1 MLKFTAKRFQAYKWL
16 LLNTL
21 AFGATVPIVK
31 WGLPYTTPFRFLLY
45 RFAIGS
51 LIAIP
56 ILWHYRQIMHKHM
69 PKILP
74 VIGIELIGTT
84 LALATL
90 YIGVAH
96 TTSLEANLIITT
108 GPVFIAIGGY
118 LFLRE
123 KVKKLEWVGLSVATL
138 ASILLVLIP
147 SLVMGTMWSTGNIFG
162 NSMVMLQNLLN
173 VVYFLLAK
181 RVYHN
186 LPKLVTTCMSVLVG
200 FVSFG
205 LLSLIEVGGNSSF
218 LHLAIAQ
225 DLSHPAVWVIA
236 AFAAIITSFVGL
248 TTYMKGQDLIEA
260 SEASMFNYL
269 QPIVFVPLSFLL
281 LGEKVIPLQ
290 IICFAFV
297 IAGVWLAEKA
307 PMEHK

>member
-1 MLKFTAKRFQAYKWL
+1 LSARRLQAYGWL

-56 ILWHYRQIMHKHM
+56 VLVYHRKALLKH
-69 PKILP
+69 LP
-74 VIGIELIGTT
+74 HIFESVGVEIIGTT
-84 LALATL
+84 LALAAL
-90 YIGVAH
+90 YIGLAH

-123 KVKKLEWVGLSVATL
+123 KVRTNEWLGLGVATA
-138 ASILLVLIP
+138 ASIFLVLIP
-147 SLVMGTMWSTGNIFG
+147 SLAMGTAWSTGNLFG
-162 NSMVMLQNLLN
+162 NSLVMLQNILN
-173 VVYFLLAK
+173 VAYFLLAK
-181 RVYHN
+181 RIYHKI
-186 LPKLVTTCMSVLVG
+186 PKLITTCMSVMVG
-200 FVSFG
+200 FVSFA
-205 LLSLIEVGGNSSF
+205 LLSLIEVGGSQNL
-218 LHLAIAQ
+218 LHLAVTQ
-225 DLSHPAVWVIA
+225 DLSHPPVWVIA

-248 TTYMKGQDLIEA
+248 TTYMKGQDLIGV
-260 SEASMFNYL
+260 SEASIFNYL

-281 LGEKVIPLQ
+281 LGEKIVPLQ
-290 IICFAFV
+290 ILSFVFV
-297 IAGVWLAEKA
+297 ILGVWWAEKV
-307 PMEHK
+307 PSKNY